1 MPVNFQTDLRDLKN
15 FDYVPQIPL
24 EALFKNMSYKQAKY
38 DQGFQQAQSIREGLN
53 VKAYGQDAVRRDEL
67 LKQIDEE
74 SKKFAGADFS
84 DKNVLAQYTNWLNSI
99 ASSPEFAGFKQRA
112 DARDK
117 AQSQYD
123 KLTADGKTVISPYN
137 NPLLKMDNYFN
148 GNEEY
153 NPNKRFGDSN
163 VYIDFNFA
171 DLDKDVVNNTKEIE
185 QMRNAPGGQLESY
198 KGLATSALYANLNN
212 AYLNNPGARRE
223 LLAQYQSKH
232 TPAEF
237 TQMSMEEALQKA
249 NTALQSASTFRAL
262 ASKEIDPTRKN
273 ELLAQASDAD
283 NNAKFWSNFN
293 AMDNPDLAY
302 QYGFEDWIRSKAL
315 QRAEANTT
323 FALRD
328 RKTSDI
334 YLQENKAKLD
344 LRNALIQTEK
354 EKVLGSALDRGL
366 VSIDASGNITGYTS
380 GVIPEKTATGGP
392 GVSVGGVNY
401 DYATYNWY
409 VDTNNPVFLSTLAQD
424 KDKFKISRDGY
435 SSVRIK
441 TVSQNKDGTYTL
453 TGRFYGPTMEDGEPI
468 LDDNGNPVLGTID
481 HSIIVTND
489 EISDA
494 YLAGHPN
501 MLRKMPAPTN
511 VIGATG
517 ATEPS
522 GGFNTTKKVTPQ
534 QNILDA
540 NGNIVIKANTPI
552 PSYANVDSAKAD
564 PAVKIGT
571 YFYDESEPPE
581 RAYKLRK

>member
-249 NTALQSASTFRAL
+249 NTALQSASTFRTL

-366 VSIDASGNITGYTS
+366 VSIDASGNITGYTP
-380 GVIPEKTATGGP
+380 GVIPQKTASGP
-392 GVSVGGVNY
+392 GVKVGNFTY
-401 DYATYNWY
+401 DYEAFNSYAEAN
-409 VDTNNPVFLSTLAQD
+409 DPNFIGSLA
-424 KDKFKISRDGY
+424 KDKSFTISKDGY
-435 SSVRIK
+435 QLVAGIPRTTISP
-441 TVSQNKDGTYTL
+441 NPDGTYTIS
-453 TGRFYGPTMEDGEPI
+453 GMFFGPEIGEDGKT
-468 LDDNGNPVLGTID
+468 VID
-481 HSIIVTND
+481 EATGQPKMSTFAVDKSVTVTKD
-489 EISDA
+489 EIVNS
-494 YLAGHPN
+494 YLGRN
-501 MLRKMPAPTN
+501 VSMLRKMPPPGGKVTTTAERDYYTPNQN
-511 VIGATG
+511 VID
-517 ATEPS
+517 PV
-522 GGFNTTKKVTPQ
+522 TK
-534 QNILDA
+534 
-540 NGNIVIKANTPI
+540 NIVVKAGTQI
-552 PSYANVDSAKAD
+552 PSYENKAAAIAD
-564 PAVKIGT
+564 TSLQSGS
-571 YFYDESEPPE
+571 YFYDKSDNKV
-581 RAYKLRK
+581 YVTK